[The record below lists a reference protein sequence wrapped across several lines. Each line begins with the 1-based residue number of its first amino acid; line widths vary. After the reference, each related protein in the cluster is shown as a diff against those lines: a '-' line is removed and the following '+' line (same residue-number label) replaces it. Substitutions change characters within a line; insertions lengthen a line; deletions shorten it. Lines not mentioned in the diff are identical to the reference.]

1 VSQEKRSN
9 AYASGGNT
17 VCLLDLLV
25 AYMQRKKLQSPAYA
39 YLTGTCYKSVQS
51 VLTRLGVRSGS
62 CHRNFARQREVN
74 LFFDQTDVTNL
85 GSLLAEM
92 LGGLLD
98 QPFRH

>member
-51 VLTRLGVRSGS
+51 VLPGLVS
-62 CHRNFARQREVN
+62 AR
-74 LFFDQTDVTNL
+74 DHVT
-85 GSLLAEM
+85 GISRGKEK
-92 LGGLLD
+92 
-98 QPFRH
+98 